1 MSSDALSWTEP
12 TTGYWQ
18 ELLPDWPDGRRPAP
32 PFRFRYPVRL
42 PDGQVLC
49 LPLRQLPDRE
59 SAVASLIAN
68 QASLAVV
75 AALAGFMAERARALD
90 AEVVVGLPTLGLAF
104 APLVAAALGN
114 PRYVPLGSSRKF
126 WYDEALSEPVSS
138 LTSPGDGKRLY
149 LDPNQLALLRER
161 RILVVDDAVSSGRT
175 IAATARLF
183 GRLSLQVT
191 GIVVAM
197 EQGSLWREAL
207 AAVAPDLPGRVHGV
221 FACPRFRRTP
231 DGWVP
236 V

>member
-1 MSSDALSWTEP
+1 MSSDAPSWTEP

-18 ELLPDWPDGRRPAP
+18 ELMPDWPDGREPAP

-42 PDGQVLC
+42 PDRRVLC
-49 LPLRQLPDRE
+49 LPLRQLPGGE
-59 SAVASLIAN
+59 GAVASLIAN

-75 AALAGFMAERARALD
+75 GALAGFMAELAREID
-90 AEVVVGLPTLGLAF
+90 VEVVVGLPTLGLAF
-104 APLVAAALGN
+104 VPLVAAALGKS
-114 PRYVPLGSSRKF
+114 RYVPLGYSRKY

-138 LTSPGDGKRLY
+138 LTSPGEGKRLY
-149 LDPNQLALLRER
+149 LDPNQLALLRDR

-175 IAATARLF
+175 IAATVRLF
-183 GRLSLQVT
+183 ERLSLRIA

-207 AAVAPDLPGRVHGV
+207 AAVEPDLPDRVRGV

-231 DGWVP
+231 EGWVP